1 MLVDQDSDSDSRHVE
16 SIEEVLHLLFVD
28 AAVSSVGDAG
38 FVLHHRVG
46 DLFDHIS
53 ERTFLSLAEKKL
65 ELPMAVD
72 DSVKR
77 LEKVL
82 TNFCVV
88 DVSFFKDEHF
98 AQRFFVHFFHA
109 FKARRGQ

>member
-38 FVLHHRVG
+38 FVLHHRIG

-53 ERTFLSLAEKKL
+53 DFIFITCRE
-65 ELPMAVD
+65 
-72 DSVKR
+72 
-77 LEKVL
+77 
-82 TNFCVV
+82 
-88 DVSFFKDEHF
+88 
-98 AQRFFVHFFHA
+98 
-109 FKARRGQ
+109 KARITDGG